1 MGQLSLDQDDSAS
14 AGRARP
20 SFLPLSFKLDP
31 NHNNLDFFPLQQH
44 AYSLLHSYPWI
55 LRGSIQRR
63 YSRRSHRFVS
73 LAFTPSPPLPFPSL
87 LFSLLT
93 LLSVPSLFFFPYRV
107 GNVPQLTVDIVIS
120 TLPNLRRVGYLS
132 SLDLVP
138 FLGGPEEPSK
148 DQGVVTAL
156 EVFGVLD
163 QDDGSYMDT
172 FWVQQRSP
180 VLKVRASRKRVREQR
195 REDVSFELTFFSFF
209 FLFCSCFNRT
219 AKKLISPPS
228 SHGSDKLNSG
238 NSCSS
243 PPWTLPLESTISD
256 QSQPCPSFPS
266 LSFFSPTHLSFII
279 SLRSPSKHHHL
290 PLPSVLS
297 LPFPGPLSTSYPA
310 YSSSSFEDPLTAPL
324 PTISA
329 HPIPGA
335 TSTSTTVTQPPPPST
350 VLPPLPGSGILSPLL
365 LQLNASVPTGVVLS
379 FVVEG
384 DNRADAREMAGVV
397 DVVLD
402 LGVGRDGAGGWREP
416 ESWEGLGREEAEG
429 RREW

>member
-1 MGQLSLDQDDSAS
+1 M
-14 AGRARP
+14 P
-20 SFLPLSFKLDP
+20 TPF
-31 NHNNLDFFPLQQH
+31 
-44 AYSLLHSYPWI
+44 
-55 LRGSIQRR
+55 
-63 YSRRSHRFVS
+63 
-73 LAFTPSPPLPFPSL
+73 FTPIPG
-87 LFSLLT
+87 FSEDRFNGAT
-93 LLSVPSLFFFPYRV
+93 LVVPIVSV

-180 VLKVRASRKRVREQR
+180 VLKNRKEAYLTSFVSWIRQAQFGKLLLLSSLDASSRV
-195 REDVSFELTFFSFF
+195 DDL
-209 FLFCSCFNRT
+209 
-219 AKKLISPPS
+219 
-228 SHGSDKLNSG
+228 GSN
-238 NSCSS
+238 
-243 PPWTLPLESTISD
+243 
-256 QSQPCPSFPS
+256 
-266 LSFFSPTHLSFII
+266 
-279 SLRSPSKHHHL
+279 PSKHHHL

-416 ESWEGLGREEAEG
+416 ESWEGLGREEGEG